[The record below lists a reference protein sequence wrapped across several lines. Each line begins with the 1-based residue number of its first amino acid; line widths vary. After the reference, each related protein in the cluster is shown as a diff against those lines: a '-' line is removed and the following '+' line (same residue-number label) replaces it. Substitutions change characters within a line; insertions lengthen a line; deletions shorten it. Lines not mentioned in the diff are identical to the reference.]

1 MRAVIVVA
9 VIFAVLHFGLRYWV
23 APNFGEDVKAR
34 FVERLKYI
42 PSFKAPGDQDGGQ
55 GSEAALSEANF
66 AAWLAKPG
74 NEANRRGYA
83 FPVLFPL
90 DILFL
95 VALGSL
101 LGMASLLLAA
111 KVGAVSGWPV
121 WVWWLF
127 PVAYMVFDVLEDVLL
142 IALLTAPSLLNAGTF
157 RALTAFTSGKIGTV
171 AVAAGQVVLLV
182 LAATAARFGMIG

>member
-9 VIFAVLHFGLRYWV
+9 VIFAILHFGLRYWV
-23 APNFGEDVKAR
+23 TPGFGEDVRAR
-34 FVERLKYI
+34 FVERMKYI
-42 PSFKAPGDQDGGQ
+42 PSFTAQGDQDGQHGN
-55 GSEAALSEANF
+55 EAALNETNF

-74 NEANRRGYA
+74 NEASRRGYA

-127 PVAYMVFDVLEDVLL
+127 PVAYMVFDLLEDALL

-171 AVAAGQVVLLV
+171 TVAAGQVVLLV
-182 LAATAARFGMIG
+182 LAAAAARFGIIG